1 MSRESGIS
9 QIYVQPYPNL
19 DGGRWQVS
27 SDTIGSLEP
36 SWGPNGDEL
45 FFLRL
50 DGSLMHAEITIDGD
64 SFSSGQ
70 PQSLLV
76 NLRVGEPSPSYLVS
90 NDGERFLYISSPID
104 VQNTG
109 ADQNRTEFVVVEN
122 WFEELKRLAPPFQQ

>member
-1 MSRESGIS
+1 
-9 QIYVQPYPNL
+9 
-19 DGGRWQVS
+19 
-27 SDTIGSLEP
+27 
-36 SWGPNGDEL
+36 
-45 FFLRL
+45 
-50 DGSLMHAEITIDGD
+50 MHAEITIDGD